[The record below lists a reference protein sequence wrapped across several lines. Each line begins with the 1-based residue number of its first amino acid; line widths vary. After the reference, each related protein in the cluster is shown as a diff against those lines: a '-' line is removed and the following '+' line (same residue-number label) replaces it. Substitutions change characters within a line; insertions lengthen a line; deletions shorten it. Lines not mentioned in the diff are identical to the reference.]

1 VETNAAEQWLSTTL
15 KADATL
21 TGLVSTRIYNTR
33 RPSPTTP
40 FPVVIFQLQAA
51 GDDLLVL
58 GGVRVWAPLLYLVRG
73 IAEQTSYEGTLATI
87 ANRIDTLLHA
97 QSGTATAGTIWVAVR
112 ERAFQMSEIVDGRTF
127 AHLGGL
133 YRIQAR

>member
-1 VETNAAEQWLSTTL
+1 METNAAEQWLSTTL

-33 RPSPTTP
+33 RPSATTP

-51 GDDLLVL
+51 GDDYLVL

-97 QSGTATAGTIWVAVR
+97 KSGTATAGTIWVAVR

>member
-1 VETNAAEQWLSTTL
+1 METNAAEQWLNTTL

-33 RPSPTTP
+33 RPSATTP

-73 IAEQTSYEGTLATI
+73 IAEQTSYEGTLASI

-97 QSGTATAGTIWVAVR
+97 KSGTATAGTVWVAVR